1 MTSPRKKRFSVVS
14 LNPSPRAPAATRA
27 TLETLTSTFPDH
39 EMHEIYVTA
48 HLWRSPLSLAA
59 GVVAALRLYGL
70 DIARGRKKLK
80 YAVFR
85 TPWMHRWIRRRVS
98 AEIRA
103 NGSDFSFQI
112 QSLFD
117 ASAQGIPNFVYT
129 DHVHLENLRFD
140 GFGPRDLYSPAWIE
154 CEREIYRNAAKVF
167 TWSGNVTRALVE
179 DYGMPPH
186 RAECVFTGSN
196 ARVPETPNQDRAR
209 YAAQAILFVGFDW
222 HRKGGPVLVEAF
234 RKLRQAH
241 PAARLTILGRIP
253 EGLDEPGIDYVGSVP
268 LDSLPD
274 YYAAASIFCMP
285 TRLEPFG
292 NAFVEAMWHALPIV
306 ATRVGALPDMVEDG
320 VNGQLVPS
328 GDADALADALGRLL
342 DDPDLCAVFG
352 RESRRKAAQRYAWEM
367 VGQRVRRAILDS
379 LAERPGTAER

>member
-14 LNPSPRAPAATRA
+14 LNRSHQAPAATRS
-27 TLETLTSTFPDH
+27 TLQALASAFPDH
-39 EMHEIYVTA
+39 DMHEIYVTD
-48 HLWRSPLSLAA
+48 HLRRAPLSLAA

-85 TPWMHRWIRRRVS
+85 TPWMHRWIRRHVS

-103 NGSDFSFQI
+103 NGSDFSLQL

-117 ASAQGIPNFVYT
+117 ASAEGIPNFVYT

-140 GFGPRDLYSPAWIE
+140 GFGPGDLYSRGWID
-154 CEREIYRNAAKVF
+154 CEREIYRNAARIF
-167 TWSGNVTRALVE
+167 TWSGNVSRALFE
-179 DYGMPPH
+179 DYGMPPE
-186 RAECVFTGSN
+186 RVECVFTGSN

-222 HRKGGPVLVEAF
+222 QRKGGPVLVEAF
-234 RKLRQAH
+234 RRLRRTR
-241 PAARLTILGRIP
+241 PEARLTILGRIP

-268 LDSLPD
+268 LDRLPD
-274 YYAAASIFCMP
+274 YYAAASVFCMP

-292 NAFVEAMWHALPIV
+292 NVFVEAMWHALPIV

-320 VNGQLVPS
+320 VNGRLVPP
-328 GDADALADALGRLL
+328 GDADALADALAQLL
-342 DDPDLCAVFG
+342 DDPDLCAAFG
-352 RESRRKAAQRYAWEM
+352 GESRRKAAERYSWEM
-367 VGQRVRRAILDS
+367 VGQRLRRAILES
-379 LAERPGTAER
+379 LAERRDAPGG